1 MSIGVAL
8 KAAAYGA
15 AAIFLLACGSG
26 QTVSSGSTPT
36 PTPSPERLHM
46 VVLGDSIASG
56 SSYGGR
62 GANGWPYIVAQQ
74 LGLLSLPCA
83 QPGTGYTTGDPFGS
97 GKAYTARISCIVEAK
112 PDIVIVEGSRND
124 VDGAATRQAAA
135 EVLGKLRKEL
145 PLAKFLVIGPL
156 YLDKTDGRTTPVN
169 EAVKAVAASLGLTY
183 VDTIKEAW
191 FTGSARSFV
200 AEDGIHPTDE
210 GHRYLASLVVPL
222 VARMLPAGYV
232 IPTPSNTP

>member
-1 MSIGVAL
+1 
-8 KAAAYGA
+8 
-15 AAIFLLACGSG
+15 
-26 QTVSSGSTPT
+26 
-36 PTPSPERLHM
+36 M

-62 GANGWPYIVAQQ
+62 GSHGWPYIVAQQ

-83 QPGTGYTTGDPFGS
+83 QPGTGYTTGNPFGS
-97 GKAYTARISCIVEAK
+97 GKAYTARIRCVVELK
-112 PDIVIVEGSRND
+112 PDILIAEGSRND
-124 VDGAATRQAAA
+124 DDGEATKQAAA
-135 EVLGKLRKEL
+135 EVLGKLRQEL
-145 PLAKFLVIGPL
+145 PEAKFLVIGPL

-169 EAVKAVAASLGLTY
+169 EAVKAVATSLGLTY
-183 VDTIKEAW
+183 VDTIKEGW

-222 VARMLPAGYV
+222 VTRMLPAGYV
-232 IPTPSNTP
+232 IPTSSTAP